1 MTSVV
6 FRTLPHL
13 FMTVG
18 NEVSSD
24 IVEALLVVAK
34 DKSAREMSNLTD
46 TIIKVHSVLQELLK
60 EEHNRVEARVA
71 RWTSHRSD

>member
-1 MTSVV
+1 
-6 FRTLPHL
+6 
-13 FMTVG
+13 MTVG

-46 TIIKVHSVLQELLK
+46 TIIKVHSVLQELLQ
-60 EEHNRVEARVA
+60 EEHKRVEARVA
-71 RWTSHRSD
+71 RWTNHISE